1 MKQFK
6 NDAMQKVLIIDDDT
20 TNIFALR
27 AVLRSKGWETLAA
40 SNAGAGIA
48 LLEKDESIG
57 IVLLD
62 MMMPGTDGYEVIGLI
77 REKEHLKDLPVIA
90 VTAQAM
96 KGDREKCLDAGAHDY
111 VSKPIDIDRLLNLLN
126 SHLK

>member
-1 MKQFK
+1 
-6 NDAMQKVLIIDDDT
+6 MQKVLIIDDDA

-27 AVLRSKGWETLAA
+27 AVLRAKGWETLAA
-40 SNAGAGIA
+40 TNAGAGLA
-48 LLEKDESIG
+48 MLEKDDSIG

-62 MMMPGTDGYEVIGLI
+62 MMMPETDGYEAIGLI
-77 REKEHLKDLPVIA
+77 REKDHLKDVPVIA

-96 KGDREKCLDAGAHDY
+96 KGDREKCLEAGADDY
-111 VSKPIDIDRLLNLLN
+111 VSKPIDVDRLLTLLK

>member
-1 MKQFK
+1 
-6 NDAMQKVLIIDDDT
+6 MQKVLIIDDDP
-20 TNIFALR
+20 TNIFALQ
-27 AVLRSKGWETLAA
+27 AVLRSKGWETLDA

-48 LLEKDESIG
+48 LLEKDQSIG

-62 MMMPGTDGYEVIGLI
+62 MMMPGTDGYEAIELI
-77 REKEHLKDLPVIA
+77 REKEHLKGLPVIA

-96 KGDREKCLDAGAHDY
+96 KGDREKCLSAGADDY
-111 VSKPIDIDRLLNLLN
+111 VSKPIDIERLLSLLN